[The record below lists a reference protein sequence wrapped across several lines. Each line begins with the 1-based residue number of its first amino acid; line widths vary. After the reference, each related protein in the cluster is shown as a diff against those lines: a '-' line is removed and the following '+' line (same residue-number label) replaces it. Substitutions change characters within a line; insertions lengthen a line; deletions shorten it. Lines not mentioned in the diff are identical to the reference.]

1 MSEVIEDLEYDVG
14 DTISVL
20 FGERDDSLS
29 ARIAV
34 RLPV

>member
-1 MSEVIEDLEYDVG
+1 MSEVIENLEYDVK

-29 ARIAV
+29 AKIAV
-34 RLPV
+34 RVPV